1 MQKYVICINKK
12 LFMIFVIISLLIS
25 IFNVNTIA
33 DDVGIPDLIIYDVDL
48 PGDPPGYFSEG
59 DEVEFIV
66 QIKNII
72 DPDTGDW
79 GNISSGT
86 DIVVAL
92 IIDGSFITEN
102 STDEGLDVDEIKY
115 VNLSWTAEL
124 DSNTKREIT
133 IEVDYQDN
141 IQESHEDNNFW
152 DGFIYVSQTDTNL
165 EILNIEI
172 PQNIVVNETTTIKT
186 TVINRGKATNGKIIA
201 KLNSSIDGEVQNLTW
216 SKSLKRNTTHNF
228 TFSWKPT
235 QFGSQT
241 ITIDIIYKG
250 KTHDFI
256 EESVI
261 VEVKY
266 LQWWNINWHYRYFL
280 SVEGN
285 GNVEVSFNFTKL
297 LNDLGIFSESFEN
310 DKLRIVQYTPD
321 GNFTEEVLK
330 YNFKESAGFNSINN
344 AKGNLLWEVPET
356 PFEKYYCV
364 YFDVSI
370 NLGTRTILPETN
382 MTSSG
387 NATEGE
393 FGFVDGWNIESVSP
407 INGSFAAVGTLINIS
422 VNTEAMIENVTA
434 YIYLKNNTNEDFFI
448 YFKDIQNMTYFISDN
463 FSFNKNGDWIIEIY
477 SNDWADYNAPLI
489 KQAFFVG
496 KPDVAI
502 KNISFS
508 SDRAEVTTKVFI
520 NDNVNI
526 TAGLVSYQANV
537 EDVVVYLR
545 ISDSDN
551 KTVYKQSL
559 NKTIFMDIANY
570 VSFIWNA
577 NKAGEFNVTIKV
589 DPDNLIDESDEKNNR
604 KVKKITVS
612 ELPDLAITDIRIPT
626 FLINEFDNVEID
638 IVVKN
643 LGLGDAKDYELKL
656 YIEDEALGLMKYE
669 NEVNSKFITVKA
681 NATKTVSIY
690 WNNAKVGS
698 WLVGAKIPVNNTN
711 RDSDISNNRLL
722 CDKVLIINPIE
733 RNPPIISSIFA
744 EPKRQVQG
752 SPVTIGAMITDESG
766 LSSVSVNITDPE
778 GTVYIIN
785 LGRSFENDF
794 SGKFTK
800 TDETGVYSFKVIAVD
815 DTIHRNTATR
825 QSDFSIFRETIEPT
839 VSFFDAEPRVQLINN
854 SVSIICIASDNV
866 GIKNVVVKITNPS
879 IEIYSRNMNLVSE
892 DKYTY
897 SDIYDEPGKYLFK
910 IEVTDKA
917 ENVIETFEK
926 AFWITSNLD
935 DKDNDGMPDLW
946 EERYNLDPEDPS
958 DAKDDPD
965 EDGLTNLEEYEIGNN
980 PKKDIFSENAVYRFQ
995 ENSLYLSGSIVLFII
1010 IIFLS
1015 FIGKRR
1021 KLI

>member
-1 MQKYVICINKK
+1 
-12 LFMIFVIISLLIS
+12 MIFVIFSLLVSFCNIT
-25 IFNVNTIA
+25 TIA
-33 DDVGIPDLIIYDVDL
+33 DDRGRPDLIIHDVDL

-59 DEVEFIV
+59 DDVEFIV
-66 QIKNII
+66 QIKNIK
-72 DPDTGDW
+72 DPDTEEY

-92 IIDGSFITEN
+92 IIDGSLITTN
-102 STDEGLDVDEIKY
+102 STDEGLDVDEIKF

-124 DSNTKREIT
+124 DSKTKREIT
-133 IEVDYQDN
+133 IQVDYPDT
-141 IQESHEDNNFW
+141 IQEIHEDNNFW
-152 DGFIYVSQTDTNL
+152 DGFIYVSQKDTEL
-165 EILNIEI
+165 EILNIDI
-172 PQNIVVNETTTIKT
+172 PQNIVVNESTTIKT
-186 TVINRGKATNGKIIA
+186 TVINRGKATDGKIIA
-201 KLNSSIDGEVQNLTW
+201 KLNSSIDGEVQNLTR

-228 TFSWKPT
+228 TFNWKPT

-250 KTHDFI
+250 KTHDFR

-266 LQWWNINWHYRYFL
+266 LQWWNISWHYRYFL
-280 SVEGN
+280 SVEGS

-297 LNDLGIFSESFEN
+297 LNNLGVYSESFEN

-321 GNFTEEVLK
+321 GNFTVEVLK
-330 YNFKESAGFNSINN
+330 YNFKESVDFDSVNN
-344 AKGNLLWEVPET
+344 AKGNLIWEVPET

-370 NLGTRTILPETN
+370 NLGTRTILSETDMN
-382 MTSSG
+382 SSG

-407 INGSFAAVGTLINIS
+407 VNGSFASVGTLIRIS
-422 VNTEAMIENVTA
+422 VNTEAKAENVTA
-434 YIYLKNNTNEDFFI
+434 YIYLKNNTNDNFFI
-448 YFKDIQNMTYFISDN
+448 YLNDIQYRTHFISDN
-463 FSFNKNGDWIIEIY
+463 FSFNKKGDWIIEIY
-477 SNDWADYNAPLI
+477 SNDWADYDAPLI

-496 KPDVAI
+496 KPDVKI
-502 KNISFS
+502 KNITFS
-508 SDRAEVTTKVFI
+508 TDRADVSTKVFI

-526 TAGLVSYQANV
+526 TAGIVSFQANV
-537 EDVVVYLR
+537 EDVVIYLR
-545 ISDSDN
+545 ISDSNN
-551 KTVYKQSL
+551 KTIFKQSL
-559 NKTIFMDIANY
+559 NKTIFLDIANY
-570 VSFIWNA
+570 VYFSWNA
-577 NKAGEFNVTIKV
+577 DKTGEFNVTIKV
-589 DPDNLIDESDEKNNR
+589 DPDNLIDESDETNNK
-604 KVKKITVS
+604 KVKIITVS

-626 FLINEFDNVEID
+626 FSIYEFDNVEID

-669 NEVNSKFITVKA
+669 NEVNSKLITVKA
-681 NATKTVSIY
+681 NVTKTITIN
-690 WNNAKVGS
+690 WNKAKVGS

-722 CDKVLIINPIE
+722 SDKILIINPIE

-744 EPKRQVQG
+744 EPKRQEQG
-752 SPVTIGAMITDESG
+752 SPVTIGAIITDESG
-766 LSSVSVNITDPE
+766 ISSVSVNITDPE
-778 GTVYIIN
+778 GTVFTIN
-785 LGRSFENDF
+785 LGRTFEDDF
-794 SGKFTK
+794 SGKFTN
-800 TDETGVYSFKVIAVD
+800 TDETGVYSFKVIAID
-815 DTIHRNTATR
+815 DTIYRNKATR
-825 QSDFSIFRETIEPT
+825 QSDFSIFRETIDPS
-839 VSFFDAEPRVQLINN
+839 VSFFDAEPRVQLINK

-866 GIKNVVVKITNPS
+866 GIKDVVVKITNPS

-892 DKYTY
+892 DKYTF
-897 SDIYDEPGKYLFK
+897 SDVYDESGKYLFK

-917 ENVIETFEK
+917 NNEIGTIEKT
-926 AFWITSNLD
+926 FWITSNLD

-958 DAKDDPD
+958 DAKSDPD

-980 PKKDIFSENAVYRFQ
+980 PNKDIFSENAVYRIQ
-995 ENSLYLSGSIVLFII
+995 ENSLYLSGSILLFIV

-1015 FIGKRR
+1015 IISKRR